1 MAWPSGTKASTNN
14 VDQGSDKISL
24 ARADIKQ
31 NIDNVNDIIDEF
43 NISSPSD
50 GDVLQYNSTSG
61 KWEQVA
67 STSVGT
73 AEAIWAIA
81 DSYSASV
88 TQGKYTGDID
98 IHYSRGFSLTKTV
111 DGTNTTYITVPA
123 GTYVFE
129 VITNKDGGGGDNPK
143 FFLKNTDSVTP
154 STYDETNIEFTT
166 GGTYFQTNLV
176 TLASTTNLYI
186 YYTIGS
192 TNALLNVSNWL
203 YRIQKIA

>member
-31 NIDNVNDIIDEF
+31 NIDNVNSIIDEF
-43 NISSPSD
+43 NIASPSD
-50 GDVLQYNSTSG
+50 GDVLQYSSSSG
-61 KWEQVA
+61 KWEQTA

-81 DSYSASV
+81 DTYSASV
-88 TQGKYTGDID
+88 TQEKYTGDID
-98 IHYSRGFSLTKTV
+98 IHYNRGLSFTKTV

-129 VITNKDGGGGDNPK
+129 VITNRSRASGANPT
-143 FFLKNTDSVTP
+143 FFLKNTDSSSP
-154 STYDETNIEFTT
+154 STYDETNLIFGAE
-166 GGTYFQTNLV
+166 GTYFQTNLV

-192 TNALLNVSNWL
+192 TNALTNVSNWL